1 MTAKL
6 NVSNT
11 AAKTGLDA
19 LLDLLDAGGAGKLRI
34 YAGTAPTDT
43 DTALSSNTLLADFA
57 LNATGFANS
66 TDLAPG
72 ARATANSIS
81 DVTASNTGTA
91 TFGRLLNNAATAVA
105 QFDVGTSGTTCIVPT
120 TSFVS
125 GQTCSVTSMTITQP
139 EGDLF

>member
-1 MTAKL
+1 MTKL
-6 NVSNT
+6 NVSNV

-19 LLDLLDAGGAGKLRI
+19 LLDLLDSGGAGKLRI
-34 YAGTAPTDT
+34 YAGTAPVDT

-66 TDLAPG
+66 ADLAPG

-91 TFGRLLNNAATAVA
+91 TFGRLLNNAALAVA
-105 QFDVGTSGTTCIVPT
+105 QFDVGTASATCIVPT

-125 GQTCSVTSMTITQP
+125 GQTCSVTSATITLP
-139 EGDLF
+139 EGDTF